1 MKNIRLGNDIS
12 IKWYVYRMNT
22 PEDFNGKTVEVHLLD
37 KNDVKQNF
45 TYKIEDGLISGVFYG
60 KNQMTTGAYRL
71 VLVENSGKNNMVT
84 LDYVDAFILNSKMH
98 NATSS
103 GADTA

>member
-12 IKWYVYRMNT
+12 IKWYVYRMNI
-22 PEDFNGKTVEVHLLD
+22 PEDFTGKTVDVHLLD

-45 TYKIEDGLISGVFYG
+45 TYKIEDGVISGMFYG

-71 VLVENSGKNNMVT
+71 VLVENAGKPNMVT
-84 LDYVDAFILNSKMH
+84 LDYVDAFILNNKM
-98 NATSS
+98 NRFL
-103 GADTA
+103 